1 MCHPPNFAAMMSTEE
16 QRFVEYWRENR
27 LRRRK
32 IYRQLAI
39 GLPMATLLV
48 VAIFANYFSSWY
60 KKAEMVRNQVNQ
72 QNNGS
77 QILIL
82 IVAALFIV
90 VFIVIFGARHK
101 WDQHEQ
107 RYRELLAKEGQED
120 AAI

>member
-1 MCHPPNFAAMMSTEE
+1 MLNSEE

-27 LRRRK
+27 IRRKK

-48 VAIFANYFSSWY
+48 VTIFANYFSSWY

-72 QNNGS
+72 QNNS
-77 QILIL
+77 SLMLVLI
-82 IVAALFIV
+82 IAALFIV
-90 VFIVIFGARHK
+90 VFIVIFSARHK

-107 RYRELLAKEGQED
+107 RYRELLARQEGQD